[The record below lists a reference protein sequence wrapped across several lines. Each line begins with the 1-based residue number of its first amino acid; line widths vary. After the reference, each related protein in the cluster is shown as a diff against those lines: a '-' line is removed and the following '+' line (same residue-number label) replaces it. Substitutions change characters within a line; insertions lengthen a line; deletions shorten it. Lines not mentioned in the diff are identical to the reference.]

1 MIAEDQIYYTANDI
15 EFQFGHSN
23 PIPVVDDI
31 TNIDTFQTEI
41 NNVEL
46 AEYTEPEPIYEN
58 TPKENY
64 YQTPF
69 YSKSDLKLFQFH
81 TNMYMNFYFLNHM
94 IRLHFQ
100 NVFSNHAFSFS
111 LGAKNWSAWFKDAP
125 LRDQN
130 HL

>member
-15 EFQFGHSN
+15 EFQFGLSN

-41 NNVEL
+41 NNMEL

-58 TPKENY
+58 TPEENY

-69 YSKSDLKLFQFH
+69 YSKSD
-81 TNMYMNFYFLNHM
+81 
-94 IRLHFQ
+94 
-100 NVFSNHAFSFS
+100 
-111 LGAKNWSAWFKDAP
+111 
-125 LRDQN
+125 
-130 HL
+130 

>member
-46 AEYTEPEPIYEN
+46 AEYTEPELIIYEN
-58 TPKENY
+58 TPEENY

-69 YSKSDLKLFQFH
+69 YSKSD
-81 TNMYMNFYFLNHM
+81 
-94 IRLHFQ
+94 
-100 NVFSNHAFSFS
+100 
-111 LGAKNWSAWFKDAP
+111 
-125 LRDQN
+125 
-130 HL
+130 